1 MQPTVSVH
9 LLPSLVDPAELAD
22 GTVVVIDVLRAT
34 TTITTALA
42 AGAAGIIPCLEIETA
57 REQAEQYPDPVL
69 LGGERRGE
77 KIEGFNLGNSP
88 SEYTSAAVQSQTIL
102 FTTTNGT
109 RALDRCRQATRV
121 LIAGFVNL
129 STVAKQLK
137 LAASIHLLCAGT
149 DGKVSV
155 EDTLLAGAL
164 VDRLVQQAAKPISIN
179 DQAGIAQ
186 AAWLQGSQGATD
198 IPWLSLL
205 QQGLG
210 GQNLARAG
218 LSQDI
223 PICAAIDTCS
233 VVPELNLQTGII
245 TLL

>member
-57 REQAEQYPDPVL
+57 RERAQQHPDPVL

-77 KIEGFNLGNSP
+77 KIEGFDLGNSP
-88 SEYTSAAVQSQTIL
+88 TEYTSAAVQSQTIL

-109 RALDRCRQATRV
+109 RALDRCRQAARV

-129 STVAKQLK
+129 SAVARQLK
-137 LAASIHLLCAGT
+137 LAAPIHLLCAGT
-149 DGKVSV
+149 DGKISV
-155 EDTLLAGAL
+155 EDSLLAGAL
-164 VDRLVQQAAKPISIN
+164 VDRLMQQAKEPLPTN
-179 DQAGIAQ
+179 DQACIVQ
-186 AAWLQGSQGATD
+186 AAWRQASQGAANT
-198 IPWLSLL
+198 PWLSLL
-205 QQGLG
+205 EQGLG
-210 GQNLARAG
+210 GQNLARVG
-218 LSQDI
+218 LAQDI

-233 VVPELNLQTGII
+233 VAPELNLKTGII
-245 TLL
+245 TLA

>member
-1 MQPTVSVH
+1 MQPTVYVH
-9 LLPSLVDPAELAD
+9 LLPALVDPAELAD
-22 GTVVVIDVLRAT
+22 STVVVIDVLRAT

-57 REQAEQYPDPVL
+57 REQARQLPGTVL
-69 LGGERRGE
+69 LGGEREGE
-77 KIEGFNLGNSP
+77 RIEGFDLGNSP
-88 SEYTSAAVQSQTIL
+88 GEYTPAAVQSQTIL

-109 RALDRCRQATRV
+109 RALDRCQQAARV
-121 LIAGFVNL
+121 LVAGFVNL
-129 STVAKQLK
+129 SAVANRLK
-137 LAASIHLLCAGT
+137 HAAPIHLLCAGT
-149 DGKVSV
+149 DGKVSL

-164 VDRLVQQAAKPISIN
+164 VDRLVQQATQPNPIN

-186 AAWLQGSQGATD
+186 AAWLQGSQGAAD

-210 GQNLARAG
+210 GQNLARVG

-245 TLL
+245 TLV